1 MDGKVGKDFGG
12 DFRVAWDHT
21 WKLPL
26 PMLPFV
32 WQLPSTGVLLQLHR
46 KMEDFLLRF
55 PKYLWFV
62 SLANLYKSLAFVV
75 LSSLP
80 FFSVEG
86 MAASFCITTILMIGM
101 LWAFPSGHGCYWDG
115 GREGGREDNT
125 TTAGKL
131 TIVWNV
137 HPWTW
142 GDPIFYQGDKAF
154 C

>member
-1 MDGKVGKDFGG
+1 
-12 DFRVAWDHT
+12 
-21 WKLPL
+21 
-26 PMLPFV
+26 MLPFV

-46 KMEDFLLRF
+46 KMEHFLLRF

-86 MAASFCITTILMIGM
+86 MAASFCIITILMIGM

-125 TTAGKL
+125 TTGKL

-142 GDPIFYQGDKAF
+142 GDPILPRRQGILLGLQWPSQAKLCKTCLQSFLDF
-154 C
+154 VSCSY